1 MTIFNQINY
10 NKDMTTQKILASVF
24 MLIAA
29 LAVFMF
35 GLKMMSERLEAQ
47 SSDRLRKMFTKTA
60 SNKLSGMGVGLGVT
74 AIIQSSSA
82 TTVMVVGLVN
92 AGMLTLTQAA
102 TIIMGANIG
111 TTVTAVII
119 SLPITETVAACGLI
133 GLFLTFSGKA
143 KLRNIGY
150 VIMSLGM
157 IFLGLVV
164 MSSSMNQ
171 IAGLEGIRR
180 FFETTSHPALLI
192 LLGLLVTAIIQSS
205 SATTGI
211 LLSVGSAGLLG
222 IESAV
227 FVIIGMNI
235 GTCVTAVLAT
245 IGANINAR
253 RTAAIH
259 LTFNIV
265 GASIFG
271 GLLAISPIR
280 HAVIGLLSSF
290 GRNLPNGGIAAQ
302 IAAFHIVFNVTTT
315 AILLPLT
322 DYLVKFSVWLIP
334 EKKKPNPKECRLEFL
349 SEITLETPSA
359 AVAQT
364 KREIL
369 RMADMAKTNL
379 DIAVK
384 AVCENSVA
392 NKEDFEKREKYIDWL
407 NRQIPYYLTKIS
419 ARHLS
424 YTDEIVIGSYYH
436 VVSDIERIGDYA
448 ENLIENTEKLIGT
461 GLCFSEVANKEVADM
476 YHKMLELYSY
486 CIKGFES
493 TDLSQL
499 RIVDNLEDEIDVMR
513 DNLSDAHI
521 KRLNEGVCTA
531 QTGAVYL
538 SIISN
543 LERISDHIR
552 NIFYSMRKYLNK
564 P

>member
-1 MTIFNQINY
+1 
-10 NKDMTTQKILASVF
+10 MTTQKIAASLF

-60 SNKLSGMGVGLGVT
+60 SNKLSGMGVGVGVT

-111 TTVTAVII
+111 TTVTAIII
-119 SLPITETVAACGLI
+119 SLPITEVVAACGLV
-133 GLFLTFSGKA
+133 GLFLTFSSKT
-143 KLRNIGY
+143 KVRNIGY
-150 VIMSLGM
+150 LILSLGM
-157 IFLGLVV
+157 IFLGLAV
-164 MSSSMNQ
+164 MSSSMSQ
-171 IAGLEGIRR
+171 IAGLDGIRR

-192 LLGLLVTAIIQSS
+192 LLGLTVTAIIQSS

-211 LLSVGSAGLLG
+211 LVSVGSAGLLG

-245 IGANINAR
+245 IGTNTNAR

-259 LTFNIV
+259 LSFNFI
-265 GASIFG
+265 GAAIFG
-271 GLLAISPIR
+271 TLLAIPAIR
-280 HAVIGLLSSF
+280 GVVIGLLSRF
-290 GRNLPNGGIAAQ
+290 GKNLPNEGIAAQ

-315 AILLPLT
+315 ALLLPLT
-322 DYLVKFSVWLIP
+322 NILVKFSVWLIP
-334 EKKKPNPKECRLEFL
+334 ERKKPNDKEHRLEFL

-359 AVAQT
+359 AVEQT

-379 DIAVK
+379 DIAIK
-384 AVCENSVA
+384 AVCGNSIEH
-392 NKEDFEKREKYIDWL
+392 KEDFEKREKYLDWL

-424 YTDEIVIGSYYH
+424 SNDEVVIGSYYH

-448 ENLIENTEKLIGT
+448 ENLMENTEKLIGT
-461 GLCFSEVANKEVADM
+461 GLYFSEVADKEVADM

-486 CIKGFES
+486 CIKGFEK

-499 RIVDNLEDEIDVMR
+499 KKVDSLEDEIDKMR
-513 DNLSDAHI
+513 DSLSDAHI

-552 NIFYSMRKYLNK
+552 NIFYSMRKYLNVSK
-564 P
+564 SL

>member
-1 MTIFNQINY
+1 
-10 NKDMTTQKILASVF
+10 MTTQKILASVF

-47 SSDRLRKMFTKTA
+47 SSEKLRKMFTKAA
-60 SNKLSGMGVGLGVT
+60 SNKFSGMGVGIGVT

-119 SLPITETVAACGLI
+119 SLPITETVAACGII

-143 KLRNIGY
+143 KVRNIGY

-164 MSSSMNQ
+164 MSSSMKQ
-171 IAGLEGIRR
+171 IAGLNGIRR
-180 FFETTSHPALLI
+180 FFATTSHPALLI

-211 LLSVGSAGLLG
+211 LVSVGSAGLIG

-245 IGANINAR
+245 IGTNINAR

-259 LTFNIV
+259 LSFNFI
-265 GASIFG
+265 GAAVFCI
-271 GLLAISPIR
+271 LLAVPAIKN
-280 HAVIGLLSSF
+280 AVIGLLSSL
-290 GRNLPNGGIAAQ
+290 GKTLPNEGIAAQ
-302 IAAFHIVFNVTTT
+302 IAAFHIIFNITAT

-322 DYLVKFSVWLIP
+322 NLLVKFSIWLIP
-334 EKKKPNPKECRLEFL
+334 ERKHANPKEHSLEFL

-384 AVCENSVA
+384 AVCENSIEY
-392 NKEDFEKREKYIDWL
+392 KEDFEKREKYLDWL

-424 YTDEIVIGSYYH
+424 YNDEVVIGSYYH

-448 ENLIENTEKLIGT
+448 ENLMENTEKLIGT
-461 GLCFSEVANKEVADM
+461 GLCFSEVANKEIADM

-486 CIKGFES
+486 CIKGFENN
-493 TDLSQL
+493 DLSQIK
-499 RIVDNLEDEIDVMR
+499 IVDSLEDEIDSMR
-513 DNLSDAHI
+513 DSLSDAHI
-521 KRLNEGVCTA
+521 RRLNEGVCTA

-564 P
+564 EKAV